1 MLTLALLSLGLS
13 APWATAQTLYA
24 GAGLNVNGALGAD
37 LKLRLEGYRPPGA
50 GTATVTFE
58 VAGPRPRLG
67 LGVSTNQAF
76 GPLGNLII
84 EGWGA
89 VAPHPAG
96 GAAAEGSV
104 AARGVIGPVAVR
116 LGLLGYGA
124 EVGVF
129 RPALLASAERPRFA
143 GPAGGLQLSLTYR
156 VNRDFIL
163 EGAPELYLTG
173 SGLALRVDAAARL
186 LRLLGENELRFEVH
200 GYGAPG
206 FGTGAVA
213 AGAAI
218 TFPRGR
224 EPDITVGASVGYSSN
239 GLWPGVR
246 VSLGERVG
254 SVRLDLVGA
263 FEPYRLDLPALRL
276 TGSARAPLSGSL
288 PGGTELVVDAAVATD
303 LGLTGGAPLWA
314 FAGVALAFPV
324 NLR

>member
-1 MLTLALLSLGLS
+1 MAS
-13 APWATAQTLYA
+13 AQTLYA
-24 GAGLNVNGALGAD
+24 GAGLVVNGALGAD
-37 LKLRLEGYRPPGA
+37 LRLRLEGYRPPGA
-50 GTATVTFE
+50 GSATVTFE

-96 GAAAEGSV
+96 GAAAEASL
-104 AARGVIGPVAVR
+104 AARGVIGPVALR
-116 LGLLGYGA
+116 LALLGYGA
-124 EVGVF
+124 DVSVF
-129 RPALLASAERPRFA
+129 GPAQLASAERPRFT

-163 EGAPELYLTG
+163 EGAPELYLTH

-186 LRLLGENELRFEVH
+186 LRLLGDNELRVEVH

-206 FGTGAVA
+206 FGAGAVA
-213 AGAAI
+213 AGAAV

-224 EPDITVGASVGYSSN
+224 EPDVTVGASVGYSGN

-254 SVRLDLVGA
+254 SVRLDLAAA

-276 TGSARAPLSGSL
+276 TGSARAPLGGSL
-288 PGGTELVVDAAVATD
+288 PSGTELVVDAAVASD
-303 LGLTGGAPLWA
+303 LGLTGSAPLQA
-314 FAGVALAFPV
+314 YAGVALAFPV